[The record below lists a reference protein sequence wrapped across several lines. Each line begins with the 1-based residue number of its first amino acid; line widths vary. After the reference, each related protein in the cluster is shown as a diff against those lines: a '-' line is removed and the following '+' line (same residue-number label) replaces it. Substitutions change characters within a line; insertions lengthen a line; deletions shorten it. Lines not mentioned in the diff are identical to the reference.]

1 LCGKINKICGGKKKK
16 TLVQK
21 QLTSQLATLDF
32 FLFLHLYIQISPC
45 LKRAQW
51 LEHLFD
57 LLGHCTWPSQVG
69 TGAWGGVVWAGPPA
83 IDD

>member
-1 LCGKINKICGGKKKK
+1 MNKICGGGEEKKK

-69 TGAWGGVVWAGPPA
+69 TRAWGWGGLGSTSSH
-83 IDD
+83 